1 MWHLSCCLI
10 HITET
15 AEEKLQSK
23 YQRALRAVCSLR
35 HTGPE
40 EKDDNATSKS
50 APHQEEHVLLP
61 PGKASSAGPELVA
74 RFKQKII
81 KFEVMMNVRCQA
93 SRSTCRSGSSPVMLV
108 SVGHSPVLTQE
119 VCSYKTSPKLSWKAS
134 LWVES
139 RSTVP
144 LARHSNNY

>member
-1 MWHLSCCLI
+1 MWHLSCGLI

-61 PGKASSAGPELVA
+61 QARQAVQAQSWWPGSTK
-74 RFKQKII
+74 
-81 KFEVMMNVRCQA
+81 
-93 SRSTCRSGSSPVMLV
+93 RSP
-108 SVGHSPVLTQE
+108 SV
-119 VCSYKTSPKLSWKAS
+119 K
-134 LWVES
+134 
-139 RSTVP
+139 
-144 LARHSNNY
+144 